1 MLSSQSSPLLRKALL
16 ADAVISGFTGLLMLF
31 GAGFL
36 SGMLDLPEAFLR
48 FAGLVLLPYVVFV
61 AYVTFQQPISRTA
74 AWVVIVF
81 NDLWAAASIYHTAA
95 RQLGEAQHPRNCLRT
110 DPGTGCGWVLGNTVP
125 GSAPVGNDRG
135 LTTKRRGDESWVRLL
150 FSCPLYHNQDKRVLS
165 CRSSRHAI
173 IRAYSSQTGTRVTLA
188 SPSSL

>member
-1 MLSSQSSPLLRKALL
+1 MLLSQSSPLLRKALL
-16 ADAVISGFTGLLMLF
+16 ADAVISGVTGLLMLF

-81 NDLWAAASIYHTAA
+81 NDLWAAASII
-95 RQLGEAQHPRNCLRT
+95 LL
-110 DPGTGCGWVLGNTVP
+110 LGNWVKPNILGIAFVLIQALVVAGFSGIQFLAVRRSATTV
-125 GSAPVGNDRG
+125 A
-135 LTTKRRGDESWVRLL
+135 
-150 FSCPLYHNQDKRVLS
+150 
-165 CRSSRHAI
+165 
-173 IRAYSSQTGTRVTLA
+173 
-188 SPSSL
+188 

>member
-1 MLSSQSSPLLRKALL
+1 MLSSQSSPLLRKVLL
-16 ADAVISGFTGLLMLF
+16 ADAVISGVTGLLMLF

-81 NDLWAAASIYHTAA
+81 NDLWVAASIILLLGNWVKPNILGIAFVLIQALVVAGFSGIQFLAVRRSATTAA
-95 RQLGEAQHPRNCLRT
+95 
-110 DPGTGCGWVLGNTVP
+110 
-125 GSAPVGNDRG
+125 
-135 LTTKRRGDESWVRLL
+135 
-150 FSCPLYHNQDKRVLS
+150 
-165 CRSSRHAI
+165 
-173 IRAYSSQTGTRVTLA
+173 
-188 SPSSL
+188 